1 MASQNEED
9 MGPREQADGFD
20 LTAGG
25 ENDGLWDWNLATGRI
40 HFSPRWIAM
49 LGYGADELGNTPEE
63 WFRRVHPDDSKRVQ
77 LDVDGLLAGNP
88 LRFENEHRLLHKDG
102 TYRWMSCRGMVA
114 VGEEGRPVR
123 MSGSHSDTTAGR
135 VVDALTG
142 LPNRV
147 LFMDRLTRS
156 IERAKRHTE
165 FLYAVL
171 LLDIDRFKSHVERLG
186 SAAADQI
193 LIAAARRLE
202 TSLRG
207 GDTVARFGRDHVVA
221 RLGGDE
227 FIILLDDLNEVR
239 DAKFVAERLLNEIS
253 AAFVVSGQEVFL
265 TASVG
270 IALSPTGYSRPEQA
284 LRDADTAL
292 HRAKSLGKARCEVF
306 DTAILESAQSRLKL
320 EADLREAVARQEFS
334 VAYEPIVSLASG
346 RIAGFEAL
354 MRWKHP
360 TRGMV
365 SPLEFIPVAER
376 TGLIVPLGKWILNEA
391 CRQLKAW
398 QDNQAVTRECFV
410 SVNLSSP
417 QLKQPSLVEQI
428 GKVLSDAG
436 VEPRCL
442 MLELTESA
450 VIENPQVV
458 SSLLM
463 RLRVMGVRIAID
475 DFGTGYS
482 SLSYLRQFP
491 VDVLK
496 VDRSFVRRIED
507 TPDLVEIVRTIGTLA
522 RQLGLQV
529 IAEGIEN
536 EEQLNLIHSL
546 ECEYGQGYFFSRPLD
561 GHNAEALLK
570 TGIPKTQEPEAGD
583 GDDREKIART
593 DQSDRAPALPAVE
606 ALSPETPLVARPEL
620 KPAWRTRSVLAASA
634 ALLLLAGGYAAMLG
648 RTTFRNAREEAGPPS
663 AASLQAAPAGSAGAV
678 PAPPAATTAQ
688 SSGGVGRVLS
698 QVATPGS
705 VPSPAKPR
713 PYTLQVVH
721 KHVLGSCKGILTVS
735 QDGLSFAPE
744 KGDDGFNL
752 KYSQFS
758 SEASDDDLTIKSGSR
773 TYRFKSA
780 VARNDVENRTQL
792 LRVLQRISSVRQ
804 HTSSKGR

>member
-1 MASQNEED
+1 MASQDEENVRRRD
-9 MGPREQADGFD
+9 QVDGFD
-20 LTAGG
+20 LGAGG

-40 HFSPRWIAM
+40 HFSPRWLAM
-49 LGYGADELGNTPEE
+49 LGYGAHELGSTPEQ
-63 WFRRVHPDDSKRVQ
+63 WFRRIHPDDSKRVQ
-77 LDVDGLLAGNP
+77 LDVDALLAGNP

-102 TYRWMSCRGMVA
+102 TYRWMSCRAMVD
-114 VGEEGRPVR
+114 VDEKGRPTR
-123 MSGSHSDTTAGR
+123 MAGFHSDTTAGK

-156 IERAKRHTE
+156 IERARRHTE

-171 LLDIDRFKSHVERLG
+171 LLDFDRFKSHVEHLG
-186 SAAADQI
+186 SAAADQV

-239 DAKFVAERLLNEIS
+239 DAKFVAERLLKEIS
-253 AAFVVSGQEVFL
+253 SAVVVGGQEVFL

-270 IALSPTGYSRPEQA
+270 IAVSPTGYSRPEQA

-346 RIAGFEAL
+346 QIAGFEAL

-376 TGLIVPLGKWILNEA
+376 TGLIVPMGRWILSEA
-391 CRQLKAW
+391 CRQLKEW
-398 QDNQAVTRECFV
+398 QDKLAVPKELFV
-410 SVNLSSP
+410 SVNLASP
-417 QLKQPSLVEQI
+417 QFKQTSLVEQI
-428 GKVLSDAG
+428 GQVLSDAG
-436 VEPRCL
+436 LEPRCL

-450 VIENPQVV
+450 VMENPQVA

-463 RLRVMGVRIAID
+463 RLRVNGVRIAID

-507 TPDLVEIVRTIGTLA
+507 TQELVEIVRTIGSLA
-522 RQLGLQV
+522 RQLGLRV

-536 EEQLNLIHSL
+536 AEQLNLIRAL
-546 ECEYGQGYFFSRPLD
+546 DCEYGQGYFFSRPLD
-561 GHNAEALLK
+561 SQNAGRLLK
-570 TGIPKTQEPEAGD
+570 TGLPKTQETESATGN
-583 GDDREKIART
+583 GGERIARA
-593 DQSDRAPALPAVE
+593 DRSDGEPALSAVKDPSPG
-606 ALSPETPLVARPEL
+606 APLSATREV
-620 KPAWRTRSVLAASA
+620 KPARRTRSLLIASA
-634 ALLLLAGGYAAMLG
+634 ALLLLVGGYAAILG
-648 RTTFRNAREEAGPPS
+648 RTTSQAAHQEASPPNAGPLKAVPAEPAAAVPVPS
-663 AASLQAAPAGSAGAV
+663 AATPTKSSARVTPLFPEAAARNST
-678 PAPPAATTAQ
+678 PP
-688 SSGGVGRVLS
+688 
-698 QVATPGS
+698 
-705 VPSPAKPR
+705 PAKPR
-713 PYTLQVVH
+713 AYTFQVVH
-721 KHVLGSCKGILTVS
+721 KHVLGSCKGLLTVS
-735 QDGLSFAPE
+735 QEALSFAPE
-744 KGDDGFNL
+744 KGTDGFSL
-752 KYSQFS
+752 KYSEFS
-758 SEASDDDLTIKSGSR
+758 TEAPGDDLTIKSASR

-780 VARNDVENRTQL
+780 TARSEVENRTE
-792 LRVLQRISSVRQ
+792 VGKILQRISSARQ
-804 HTSSKGR
+804 NIPPKGR